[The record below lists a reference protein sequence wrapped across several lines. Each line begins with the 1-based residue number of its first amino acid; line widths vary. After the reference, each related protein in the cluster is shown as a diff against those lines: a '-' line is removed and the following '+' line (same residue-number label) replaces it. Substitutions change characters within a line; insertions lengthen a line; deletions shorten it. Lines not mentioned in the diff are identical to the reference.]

1 MQVIEPHCRLI
12 ILGFCPE
19 EYPMSKRPGR
29 SRLRYQQPTIG
40 FDSHGVLFC
49 NGVCEDGGAEIRHKP
64 KSMGIG
70 YNLLAD
76 SCFFTVDGKLKCR
89 AFSPRLLREGRL

>member
-1 MQVIEPHCRLI
+1 
-12 ILGFCPE
+12 
-19 EYPMSKRPGR
+19 MSKRPGR